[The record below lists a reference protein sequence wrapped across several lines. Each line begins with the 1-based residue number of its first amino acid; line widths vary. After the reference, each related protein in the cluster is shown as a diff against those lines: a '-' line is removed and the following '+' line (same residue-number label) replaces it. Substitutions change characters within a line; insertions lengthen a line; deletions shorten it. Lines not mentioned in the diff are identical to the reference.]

1 MASEFPKYTD
11 QQRTR
16 VVAQGSVY
24 TRPREN
30 ASIGSTQPIMKQE
43 GLFAGISVPQVLASA
58 AAAATSMLLAS
69 KIGIAGSVIG
79 AAVSSA
85 VTIVATQLYRR
96 ALTAGARKLHTVSAG
111 TADRTPQASSA
122 APASQNPYLRN
133 SAQGAR
139 LAPTKL
145 QARAA
150 AQRAATQRKIAVASI
165 LVAALTVGLVFAAIM
180 LGTAGEGLGTKPA
193 PLLAQHEATQQASS
207 DDQASI
213 DFPAP
218 DAAPKPSTP
227 SMDAPTAPDDDSD
240 QATEAA
246 PDAGTADGSAD
257 SAPQSGSSATDTG
270 STDELPPS
278 NAAADGSSDPSAQ
291 PTDGGV
297 TR

>member
-1 MASEFPKYTD
+1 MAARHDPDE
-11 QQRTR
+11 
-16 VVAQGSVY
+16 
-24 TRPREN
+24 
-30 ASIGSTQPIMKQE
+30 STVKNFLK
-43 GLFAGISVPQVLASA
+43 GLSFSQ
-58 AAAATSMLLAS
+58 LLAGALAAVTSFLLSS

-111 TADRTPQASSA
+111 SAERAPQATSA

-180 LGTAGEGLGTKPA
+180 LGTAGEGLGTKPT
-193 PLLAQHEATQQASS
+193 PLLAQHEATQQASG

-213 DFPAP
+213 DPPAP
-218 DAAPKPSTP
+218 DAAPQPSTP
-227 SMDAPTAPDDDSD
+227 STDAPTAPDADSD
-240 QATEAA
+240 QAAEAA
-246 PDAGTADGSAD
+246 PDDGAADGSAD

-270 STDELPPS
+270 STDAVPPS
-278 NAAADGSSDPSAQ
+278 NTAADGSSEQAAQ